1 MVVGKIKITQI
12 RWNEMI
18 ELTAMYDGA
27 SQMNRETEYER
38 NLELV
43 EQARMTVKMQRNH
56 QDLVEL
62 HKETVSGK
70 RNHLQLL
77 DLSEKAT
84 RRRHTH
90 RKLVRQVLGKVK
102 EGQMKRQTVQYEIN
116 RMYH

>member
-1 MVVGKIKITQI
+1 MVGKIEITQT

-18 ELTAMYDGA
+18 ELTAMYDSA

-38 NLELV
+38 SLELV
-43 EQARMTVKMQRNH
+43 ELTRMTGKMQHNH

-62 HKETVSGK
+62 HMETVNRK

-84 RRRHTH
+84 R
-90 RKLVRQVLGKVK
+90 
-102 EGQMKRQTVQYEIN
+102 
-116 RMYH
+116 